1 VPVLADVLTSAA
13 SWQDE
18 HPLLTYLVPGKL
30 QAELCAGQLVAIP
43 YGDRLVEGIVWV
55 IRQEQDGQDGHDGYA
70 ENDKALRPI
79 HTILDLEPVLLPHQR
94 KLAEWIAEYYITPL
108 AQVALMMLPP
118 GLMQRSKI
126 VLRLVENRELKDADG
141 ELGGGVGAISEA
153 RFNTLAPAGAG
164 WGKRSGEASPPQG
177 VINHAPTDGT
187 LLTTRALIGLLLAD
201 GELDVER
208 LKEMLGPKRAKEV
221 LKEATASGLIER
233 DAQLHA
239 PQAHARHKRVVRLVA
254 QGEVLE
260 AWRQRME
267 TQLRESLS
275 EAPVASMAPDNVRRR
290 PKKSIPDPW
299 AIPGVADALT
309 LKPQS
314 RAGLLAQRQLAAVDL
329 LQHNR
334 SERLSEDSL
343 QFLDQPYWTPGMLCK
358 ASSLTPAQLQGL
370 VRDNIIAI
378 EEIEIRRDPLLGRT
392 IPASSP
398 LPLTPDQQA
407 ALEAIIS
414 SNIDLQPGRGQL
426 LPYTSAL
433 PTTQENDRETGTSY
447 GLLQV
452 GFLSTETSETLET
465 LETSVV
471 PQGYP
476 GHPRLIGG
484 ATGISP
490 ILLHGVTGSGKT
502 EVYLQALAAMIAQ
515 GKRGIVLVPE
525 IALTA
530 QTVLRFASRFPG
542 RVAIIHSALN
552 IGERYDEWRRI
563 RAGEVDVVIG
573 SRSALF
579 SPLPDLGIIILD
591 EEHEPAYKQDERRPT
606 YHARDAAITLGSIL
620 HIPVVLG
627 SATPSVMTFYH
638 VDQKA
643 YRIVELPGRI
653 GATLPP
659 VEVIDLRSE
668 LHAGNTSII
677 SRRLQSELEHVL
689 GQGQQAILFLN
700 RRGAASCVLCR
711 ECGFVAM
718 CDRCDV
724 PLTYHSTERILLCH
738 YCNRQ
743 SEVLHICPSCNGMSM
758 RYFGLG
764 TEKVQ
769 HTIQRSFPS
778 ARLLRW
784 DRDTAR
790 NRRAHEQLLDRFANR
805 EADVLI
811 GTQMIA
817 KGLDLPGVTLVGVIS
832 ADIGLMLPDY
842 SASERTFT
850 LLTQVAGRAG
860 RGEEPGKVIIQTFNP
875 QHFCVDAASRHD
887 YHEFYAAE
895 IEARRRYGY
904 PPFRRFVKFT
914 YSHENRYRSQN
925 EALLLRE
932 RLDEWIERLGLTQT
946 DVVGPA
952 PAVMER
958 VRGKYHWQMIARGP
972 DLHPLL
978 RVIDTPGWEVDIDPV
993 STL

>member
-1 VPVLADVLTSAA
+1 
-13 SWQDE
+13 
-18 HPLLTYLVPGKL
+18 
-30 QAELCAGQLVAIP
+30 
-43 YGDRLVEGIVWV
+43 
-55 IRQEQDGQDGHDGYA
+55 
-70 ENDKALRPI
+70 
-79 HTILDLEPVLLPHQR
+79 
-94 KLAEWIAEYYITPL
+94 
-108 AQVALMMLPP
+108 
-118 GLMQRSKI
+118 
-126 VLRLVENRELKDADG
+126 
-141 ELGGGVGAISEA
+141 
-153 RFNTLAPAGAG
+153 
-164 WGKRSGEASPPQG
+164 
-177 VINHAPTDGT
+177 
-187 LLTTRALIGLLLAD
+187 
-201 GELDVER
+201 
-208 LKEMLGPKRAKEV
+208 
-221 LKEATASGLIER
+221 
-233 DAQLHA
+233 
-239 PQAHARHKRVVRLVA
+239 
-254 QGEVLE
+254 
-260 AWRQRME
+260 
-267 TQLRESLS
+267 
-275 EAPVASMAPDNVRRR
+275 VRRR
-290 PKKSIPDPW
+290 PKKSMPDPW

-309 LKPQS
+309 LKPRS

-334 SERLSEDSL
+334 SERLSEESL
-343 QFLDQPYWTPGMLCK
+343 QFFDQPYWTPGMLCK
-358 ASSLTPAQLQGL
+358 ASGLTTGQLQAL
-370 VRDNIIAI
+370 VRDDIITI
-378 EEIEIRRDPLLGRT
+378 EEVEVRRDPLLGRT
-392 IPASSP
+392 IPAGEP
-398 LPLTPDQQA
+398 LPLTPDQQI
-407 ALEAIIS
+407 ALDEI
-414 SNIDLQPGRGQL
+414 L
-426 LPYTSAL
+426 
-433 PTTQENDRETGTSY
+433 
-447 GLLQV
+447 
-452 GFLSTETSETLET
+452 
-465 LETSVV
+465 
-471 PQGYP
+471 
-476 GHPRLIGG
+476 HPRPG
-484 ATGISP
+484 P

-502 EVYLQALAAMIAQ
+502 EIYLQALAAMIAQ

-552 IGERYDEWRRI
+552 MGERYDEWRRI

-591 EEHEPAYKQDERRPT
+591 EEHEPAYKQDEHRPT
-606 YHARDAAITLGSIL
+606 YHARDAAIKLGAIL
-620 HIPVVLG
+620 RIPVVLG
-627 SATPSVMTFYH
+627 SATPAVDTFY
-638 VDQKA
+638 QA
-643 YRIVELPGRI
+643 EQERYRVVELPSRI
-653 GATLPP
+653 GASLPP

-677 SRRLQSELEHVL
+677 SRRLQNELEQVL
-689 GQGQQAILFLN
+689 GRRQQAILFLN

-738 YCNRQ
+738 YCNRH
-743 SEVLHICPSCNGMSM
+743 SEVLHICPSCNSMSI

-764 TEKVQ
+764 TEKVM
-769 HTIQRSFPS
+769 HTIQHSFPA

-805 EADVLI
+805 EADVMV

-817 KGLDLPGVTLVGVIS
+817 KGLDLPGVTLVGVVS

-860 RGEEPGKVIIQTFNP
+860 RGEEAGRVIIQTFNP
-875 QHFCVDAASRHD
+875 QHFCVDAASRHS
-887 YHEFYAAE
+887 YHEFYATE

-914 YSHENRYRSQN
+914 YSHENRYRAQN

-932 RLDEWIERLGLTQT
+932 RLDEWIERLGLAQT
-946 DVVGPA
+946 DIVGPA

-958 VRGKYHWQMIARGP
+958 LRGKYRWQMIARGP

-978 RVIDTPGWEVDIDPV
+978 RVIDTPGWDVDIDPV